1 MARSVDDVKA
11 VPGKTGAARSNCARA
26 GFDAVRYRAALKR
39 FCFRSASKMAAAIRG
54 RCADSPAETAFSA
67 DCAVLRRPAARY
79 AVGGRRLRRA
89 CERTI
94 DPARCMRRLV
104 VARKA
109 RLRTILTSIA
119 APVLISVYDELTR
132 RSLP

>member
-54 RCADSPAETAFSA
+54 PMSKQSSGNG
-67 DCAVLRRPAARY
+67 VQ
-79 AVGGRRLRRA
+79 RRLCGADVRPRD
-89 CERTI
+89 T
-94 DPARCMRRLV
+94 P
-104 VARKA
+104 
-109 RLRTILTSIA
+109 
-119 APVLISVYDELTR
+119 
-132 RSLP
+132 